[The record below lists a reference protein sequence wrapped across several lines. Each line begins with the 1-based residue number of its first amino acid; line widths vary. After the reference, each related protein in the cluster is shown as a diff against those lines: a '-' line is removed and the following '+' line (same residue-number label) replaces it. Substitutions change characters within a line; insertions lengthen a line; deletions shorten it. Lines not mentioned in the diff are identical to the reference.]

1 MANNFK
7 FTHTGAAQMVLV
19 VKKKKKNPLAN
30 AEDTRDTDSIP
41 GSGRSPGVGNKH
53 PSPVFLPGKFH
64 GQRVLQGY
72 SPWVHKELD
81 FMGTHTHSLQ

>member
-7 FTHTGAAQMVLV
+7 FTHTGAAQVVLMV
-19 VKKKKKNPLAN
+19 KKKKNPLAN
-30 AEDTRDTDSIP
+30 AEDTRDTVSIP
-41 GSGRSPGVGNKH
+41 ESGRSPGVGNKH

-72 SPWVHKELD
+72 SPWVRKELD
-81 FMGTHTHSLQ
+81 MTK